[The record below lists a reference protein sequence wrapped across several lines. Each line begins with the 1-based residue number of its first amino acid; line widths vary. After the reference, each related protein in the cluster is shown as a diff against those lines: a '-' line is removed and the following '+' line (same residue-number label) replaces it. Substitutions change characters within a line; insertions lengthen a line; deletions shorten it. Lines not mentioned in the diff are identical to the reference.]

1 MISVD
6 IEQVKQYNKILETY
20 KNKSA
25 QLKAEIEVNSREIN
39 RLCGELSKE
48 LGIEVTP
55 ENIRSIYEEQVK
67 SINNN
72 LAVGMDI
79 LNRIREEERI
89 AQEDAVAQ
97 TSAANTVQN
106 GVAYQAPV
114 QAPVQTPVQTPT
126 PAAQPNQPP
135 IPPMF
140 GAGSAPFGAQ
150 SFNPSRMSE
159 AAVQEQNENSKIFD
173 DIGGIPPIFSGNI

>member
-48 LGIEVTP
+48 LGVEVTP

-72 LAVGMDI
+72 LSVGMDI
-79 LNRIREEERI
+79 LNRIREEEKI

-106 GVAYQAPV
+106 GVAYQAPAQAPV
-114 QAPVQTPVQTPT
+114 QAPVQTT
-126 PAAQPNQPP
+126 QPNQPP

-140 GAGSAPFGAQ
+140 GAGMGSAPFGAH

-159 AAVQEQNENSKIFD
+159 AAVEEQNENAKIFD
-173 DIGGIPPIFSGNI
+173 NIGGIPPIFSGNI